1 MSKAGKKAAI
11 ADLSVEIGHLYL
23 SDLKFD
29 SISAPEIENATHFD
43 KRPSDE
49 GEPQVVD
56 LESYVTRRLDRG
68 IAAVSPIVKR
78 YRASKKKVSTAVL
91 IDDYF
96 YRSSSD
102 AELLDRVV
110 AAIIEY
116 AETAKNEI
124 QLDFIAF
131 EADVADSVRTLV
143 NLITREPH
151 AGAGSRSQ
159 AELEYHDRWL
169 GNGQAGRGR
178 TVKKIRRLGRV
189 EALPLEE
196 STAGRNRRQHSIAM
210 DIELL
215 SLRNGIELWSCP
227 LLAAWWQLVRLGML
241 RDDHGEPTMPKRT
254 IALGLDENVPLH
266 AKRTLTA
273 LVPEFLEVE
282 AAVQTILRQTA
293 LTGDLRSH
301 LKDSRLEIEP
311 RDHLKRISYVFVD
324 DVFHPIGLRRA
335 SDWSKG

>member
-1 MSKAGKKAAI
+1 MSNAGKKAAI

-29 SISAPEIENATHFD
+29 SISGPEMENAADFQE
-43 KRPSDE
+43 RVPDE

-110 AAIIEY
+110 AATREY
-116 AETAKNEI
+116 AETAKSGI
-124 QLDFIAF
+124 QLDYIAF
-131 EADVADSVRTLV
+131 EADLADSVRTLI
-143 NLITREPH
+143 NLITREPP

-159 AELEYHDRWL
+159 AEFEYDDRWL

-178 TVKKIRRLGRV
+178 TVKKTRRLGRV
-189 EALPLEE
+189 EAL
-196 STAGRNRRQHSIAM
+196 
-210 DIELL
+210 
-215 SLRNGIELWSCP
+215 
-227 LLAAWWQLVRLGML
+227 AA
-241 RDDHGEPTMPKRT
+241 
-254 IALGLDENVPLH
+254 
-266 AKRTLTA
+266 
-273 LVPEFLEVE
+273 
-282 AAVQTILRQTA
+282 
-293 LTGDLRSH
+293 
-301 LKDSRLEIEP
+301 
-311 RDHLKRISYVFVD
+311 
-324 DVFHPIGLRRA
+324 
-335 SDWSKG
+335 

>member
-1 MSKAGKKAAI
+1 MSSTGKKTAI

-29 SISAPEIENATHFD
+29 AISGSEMENTAD
-43 KRPSDE
+43 LEDRPPDE
-49 GEPQVVD
+49 GESQVVD

-68 IAAVSPIVKR
+68 IAAVSPIVNR
-78 YRASKKKVSTAVL
+78 YRASKKRVSTAVL

-96 YRSSSD
+96 YRRSSD

-110 AAIIEY
+110 AAIMEY
-116 AETAKNEI
+116 SETAKNGI
-124 QLDFIAF
+124 KLDYIAF
-131 EADVADSVRTLV
+131 EADLADSVRTLI
-143 NLITREPH
+143 NLIAREPP

-159 AELEYHDRWL
+159 AELEYDDRWL
-169 GNGQAGRGR
+169 GNGQAGRAR
-178 TVKKIRRLGRV
+178 TVKKTRRLGRV
-189 EALPLEE
+189 EAPPHEE
-196 STAGRNRRQHSIAM
+196 STAEPNRRQHSIAM

-215 SLRNGIELWSCP
+215 SLRNGFELWSCP
-227 LLAAWWQLVRLGML
+227 LLAAWWQLVRLGLL
-241 RDDHGEPTMPKRT
+241 RDEHGEPTMPKRT
-254 IALGLDENVPLH
+254 IALGRDQNVPLH

-293 LTGDLRSH
+293 LSGDLRTQ
-301 LKDSRLEIEP
+301 LKDSRQEIEP

-324 DVFHPIGLRRA
+324 DFFHPIGLRRA
-335 SDWSKG
+335 SDWSRG

>member
-1 MSKAGKKAAI
+1 MSNVGKKSAI

-29 SISAPEIENATHFD
+29 SVSGPKIENTSDFGE
-43 KRPSDE
+43 RPPDE
-49 GEPQVVD
+49 GEPQVDD

-68 IAAVSPIVKR
+68 VAAVSPIVKR

-102 AELLDRVV
+102 SELLERVV
-110 AAIIEY
+110 AAIMEY
-116 AETAKNEI
+116 AETTKHGI
-124 QLDFIAF
+124 QLDYVVF
-131 EADVADSVRTLV
+131 EADLAESVRTLI
-143 NLITREPH
+143 NLIAREPS

-159 AELEYHDRWL
+159 ELEYDDRWL

-178 TVKKIRRLGRV
+178 TVKKTRRLGRV
-189 EALPLEE
+189 EASPIEE
-196 STAGRNRRQHSIAM
+196 PTAGANKRQHSIAM

-215 SLRNGIELWSCP
+215 SSLQDGSELWSCP

-241 RDDHGEPTMPKRT
+241 RDEHGEPTMPTRT
-254 IALGLDENVPLH
+254 IALGLDKNVPLH

-293 LTGDLRSH
+293 LTSDLRAH
-301 LKDSRLEIEP
+301 LKDSRREIEP
-311 RDHLKRISYVFVD
+311 SDHLKRISYVFVD
-324 DVFHPIGLRRA
+324 DFFHPIGLRRA
-335 SDWSKG
+335 SDWSRG